1 MTERIVSEPGSEQ
14 PVEPAASG
22 EGASKRKAAAEQTV
36 LPEPTFGAWMGS
48 MWLYTTLRFGLFGVL
63 WGILYLVGL
72 NGYLAALIGLV
83 LSVPLSFLLLA
94 KPRARFTA
102 QLEARVNHRR
112 VQLDDLEEQLD
123 PDARE
128 REAELRDAAAEEA
141 RRVELRKAKSR
152 RSD

>member
-1 MTERIVSEPGSEQ
+1 VTEPVVSEQPGSEQ
-14 PVEPAASG
+14 PVEPAGSVQ
-22 EGASKRKAAAEQTV
+22 RAA
-36 LPEPTFGAWMGS
+36 LPEPSFGAWMGS
-48 MWLYTTLRFGLFGVL
+48 MWLYTILRFGLFGAL

-83 LSVPLSFLLLA
+83 LSVPLSFVLLA

-123 PDARE
+123 PEARE
-128 REAELRDAAAEEA
+128 REAELREAAAEEA

-152 RSD
+152 RSN

>member
-1 MTERIVSEPGSEQ
+1 VGVTEPVVSEQPGSEEQ
-14 PVEPAASG
+14 PVEPAASV
-22 EGASKRKAAAEQTV
+22 EQTT
-36 LPEPTFGAWMGS
+36 LPEPSFGAWMGS
-48 MWLYTTLRFGLFGVL
+48 MWLYTTLRFGLFGAL

-83 LSVPLSFLLLA
+83 LSVPLSFVLLA

-102 QLEARVNHRR
+102 QLEARVQHRR

-123 PDARE
+123 PEARE
-128 REAELRDAAAEEA
+128 REAELREAAAEEA

-152 RSD
+152 RTD